1 MDRYATV
8 SREIS
13 VLKDMVSNLY
23 RDLDHSEVEDIR
35 KSLLDIDTILYLKDI
50 DGIEE
55 ELDR

>member
-13 VLKDMVSNLY
+13 VLKDTVSNLY
-23 RDLDHSEVEDIR
+23 RDLDHSEVEAIR

-55 ELDR
+55 ELDG

>member
-8 SREIS
+8 LREIS
-13 VLKDMVSNLY
+13 VLKDTVSNLY
-23 RDLDHSEVEDIR
+23 RDLDPSEVEAIR
-35 KSLLDIDTILYLKDI
+35 KSLLDIDTILYLKNI